1 MLASHMPREVV
12 LQYLAIT
19 TGKSVDIKITRRK
32 DLPSGK
38 PTGYLATVP
47 LMILQ
52 IFGTVEP
59 FTAVDEVEPTQPP
72 EGSGQIDRTHT
83 SLHNVQPGN

>member
-1 MLASHMPREVV
+1 MPREVV
-12 LQYLAIT
+12 LQYLAYHY
-19 TGKSVDIKITRRK
+19 GQVSRHKDHEKK

-59 FTAVDEVEPTQPP
+59 FTAVDEVEPTQH
-72 EGSGQIDRTHT
+72 QKVQDR
-83 SLHNVQPGN
+83 